1 MPKINKY
8 LDEIYECPE
17 EKIPESAKPKITN
30 ELIVWYDNLKVN
42 PLLTYF
48 TVDDIRMI
56 NEISSSVFLN
66 NDPKEKYRRISA
78 IMENRGFEFVGGGGG
93 TNRRAYVCTY
103 DTRIVAKVGTDK
115 VGFSNNL
122 REYVNQDVL
131 KPFCCKIFEVSPCG
145 TLAIIERVY
154 PIKSIDEFQSVGED
168 IFNVLYFKVR
178 SRDIAMEDI
187 GFRSYKNWG
196 IRDNFG
202 PVLLDYPTMY
212 VADPKKC
219 FCNQKDAYGNYCNAP
234 LDYDTGFDNIICTK
248 CGHRYLSKSIA
259 KKNGD
264 SITELIYAA
273 GNKFNSK
280 KGECKMKI
288 SFIGK
293 NGQVIEKDLNN
304 GKSDYVKRNNV
315 VRPTESS
322 VMNED
327 NYKKMFGHKK
337 HNLGVTFTKRVIQE
351 VKEEENV
358 IEEQDKDNISYSL
371 DPDILFNQMNGLTN
385 IHNSE
390 ISEIWMDHLDEVYHE
405 VYDDLPNEDT
415 SKGLNSLDEYKR
427 MFKLVLE
434 SINKS
439 DVFYGKIV
447 EYLHKTRK
455 LAVIPDKENYE
466 FDRHV
471 VDDNIGEINQLY
483 NGNMILTYLERVKAA
498 LRIIPKMGFK
508 SNIVSGPNVL
518 DAILN
523 TVYAPEENP
532 AEFNIGMIIYDD
544 EPWYYPCVSK
554 KFKESI
560 IIPDNPVIRSNDKE
574 LISIEN
580 EFSNVP
586 EPEFINKVKESE
598 VINIDPEK
606 AIAID
611 KYNKKKRKGKGNR
624 NKNYKDNYDDIRGSY

>member
-1 MPKINKY
+1 MPKINKH

-17 EKIPESAKPKITN
+17 EKIPESVKPKIDN
-30 ELIVWYDNLKVN
+30 ELMIWYDNLKVN

-56 NEISSSVFLN
+56 NEISSSVSLN
-66 NDPKEKYRRISA
+66 NNPKEKYRRIGS
-78 IMENRGFEFVGGGGG
+78 IMESRGFKFVGGGGG

-131 KPFCCKIFEVSPCG
+131 KPFCCKIFEVTPCG

-178 SRDIAMEDI
+178 SKDIAMEDI
-187 GFRSYKNWG
+187 GFRSYQNWG

-219 FCNQKDAYGNYCNAP
+219 FCNQRDAYGNYCNAP

-304 GKSDYVKRNNV
+304 GKSDYVKKNNV
-315 VRPTESS
+315 AYSAPDSS
-322 VMNED
+322 VMPD
-327 NYKKMFGHKK
+327 DHYKKTFGHSR
-337 HNLGVTFTKRVIQE
+337 HNLGVTFTKRTLQE
-351 VKEEENV
+351 IKEEK
-358 IEEQDKDNISYSL
+358 IEEESKVVNNIPYSL
-371 DPDILFNQMNGLTN
+371 DPDVLFDQMNGLTN

-405 VYDDLPNEDT
+405 VYDAVPSVDT
-415 SKGLNSLDEYKR
+415 TKGLNSMDEYKG
-427 MFKLVLE
+427 MFKLVIG
-434 SINKS
+434 SIDKA
-439 DVFYGKIV
+439 DEFYGKIV
-447 EYLHKTRK
+447 EYLHETRK
-455 LAVIPDKENYE
+455 LSLLSDDSYKLSPSIEIDDDLTFDK
-466 FDRHV
+466 F
-471 VDDNIGEINQLY
+471 Y

-498 LRIIPKMGFK
+498 LRIVPNMGFK
-508 SNIVSGPNVL
+508 SEIMSGPNVL
-518 DAILN
+518 DTILD
-523 TVYAPEENP
+523 TVYDPEVIPEE
-532 AEFNIGMIIYDD
+532 FVIGMIIIND
-544 EPWYYPCVSK
+544 EPWYYPCVKSIT
-554 KFKESI
+554 EPEEEPVEIIDDTNSI
-560 IIPDNPVIRSNDKE
+560 IDIDSYAE
-574 LISIEN
+574 IE
-580 EFSNVP
+580 E
-586 EPEFINKVKESE
+586 E
-598 VINIDPEK
+598 VEDDHKDDDIVNIDPEK

-611 KYNKKKRKGKGNR
+611 KYNKKKRRGKGK
-624 NKNYKDNYDDIRGSY
+624 NKNKKYNDDYNDMRGEY